1 MAKRRTPP
9 ANAVRPAPR
18 PLPPPDEYR
27 RMGAVEKGNALL
39 RSWGIDP
46 FGRNG
51 HPYACSDEAKPP
63 RVTKAQ
69 VRRVIEAARAAG
81 FDPEE
86 VEIEGVVLRR
96 RGGVTVLTEPPAG
109 DLDIE
114 AEIAA
119 WAGRNGLG

>member
-1 MAKRRTPP
+1 MAMRRTSG
-9 ANAVRPAPR
+9 ANAVRTPMT
-18 PLPPPDEYR
+18 E
-27 RMGAVEKGNALL
+27 
-39 RSWGIDP
+39 
-46 FGRNG
+46 
-51 HPYACSDEAKPP
+51 DEANRLQLDCVDRVALQMKGWPKVDPREGFKAP

-109 DLDIE
+109 ELDIE